1 MMHVRVWPRSAGRE
15 VTVELVCE
23 DTYVPTIVL
32 ISDFRFSLDTLFVF
46 SCCVNSIFA
55 VKG

>member
-23 DTYVPTIVL
+23 DTVH
-32 ISDFRFSLDTLFVF
+32 
-46 SCCVNSIFA
+46 A
-55 VKG
+55 EKKGR